1 MLLRRLERQKAIL
14 LLGPEAVMEN
24 VEHPIPVHD
33 ALQAYIQ
40 EDLEDLLESHELQK
54 IEYYSEDGFFHL
66 EDDYKSEVIYP
77 ILQFYRELPVTPLY
91 EKLAQLPFHLI
102 LSLSPDKV
110 LGQAFD
116 RLHLPYHFHFYDKK
130 RYDKAA
136 DEEKLSFK
144 PSRQDRLIYNIFGSV
159 DSEGSLILSYD
170 DLFEFLQK
178 IFNNYHLPE
187 TIREAILDANY
198 FVFIGF
204 NYSKWYLKLLLRLM
218 NMHEKVKKVYGMD
231 RPGIPSVETFFVNE
245 FDMNFTNMKTR
256 EFVDELYEHCREAG
270 LLIQA
275 GEVSGS
281 SLHTTA
287 TVKRELESLIAAD
300 QIQKALHKIE
310 EYCSQNQVSKDLCT
324 ARIQL
329 SARLEKLEKDQA
341 MGIIDYKEFTLERNK
356 IIHQL
361 IQLLAE
367 T

>member
-1 MLLRRLERQKAIL
+1 MRRLERQKAIL
-14 LLGPEAVMEN
+14 LLGPEAVMGDADN
-24 VEHPIPVHD
+24 PTPVHD

-40 EDLEDLLESHELQK
+40 DDLEDLLEEQELKK

-91 EKLAQLPFHLI
+91 EKLAQLPFHLV
-102 LSLSPDKV
+102 LSLSPDK
-110 LGQAFD
+110 LLCQAFD
-116 RLHLPYHFHFYDKK
+116 RLNLPYHFHYYDKK
-130 RYDKAA
+130 QYNKTT
-136 DEEKLSFK
+136 DEEKLHFK
-144 PSRQDRLIYNIFGSV
+144 PSRQERLIYNIFGSI

-187 TIREAILDANY
+187 TVREAILDANY

-231 RPGIPSVETFFVNE
+231 RPGVASVETFFVNE
-245 FDMNFTNMKTR
+245 FDMNFTNMKTK
-256 EFVDELYEHCREAG
+256 EFIDELYEHCLQAG
-270 LLIQA
+270 LLINGREEGKA
-275 GEVSGS
+275 
-281 SLHTTA
+281 A
-287 TVKRELESLIAAD
+287 RPAPAAVKKELEGLIAGD

-310 EYCSQNQVSKDLCT
+310 EHCGQGRLSKELCT

-367 T
+367 N